1 MQARVSGTRIFL
13 SWNAPEETGSPA
25 FTGFRVEWAAGANGP
40 WTELVELG
48 KVAYYFDQSVARGQT
63 RYYRVAARH
72 AAGAAGL
79 GPWTAPESATVPAPL
94 VAEPDRFRVT
104 EDTPTELAVLANDTS
119 GGGALAIRSFTQPA
133 HGRTIL
139 QEGAGP
145 HQLRYEPAAN
155 YHGPDGFEYT
165 VTDTTA
171 AEATAAV
178 TLTVE
183 AVNDAPVF
191 GATES
196 GHRTVA
202 EHTAAGQAIGAP
214 VAATDVEDPALTYR
228 LAGPDAALFDL
239 DATRGQLRVGVG
251 TVVDYEQRQQYTVE
265 VVATDGGTPALQTT
279 QPVTITVTDVDEAGV
294 VTLGAQPVVT
304 VAFTATLVDP
314 DAPVTGP
321 AWQWEQSSDQ
331 QTWAAI
337 PGATEARYTPAAAD
351 QGAYL
356 RVTVTYT
363 DAHGAQT
370 VTSAPSV
377 PVTKKDT
384 NVGPRFAAAATE
396 RRVAE
401 NTGAGGAIGAPVTA
415 TDADDEV
422 QFLRY
427 ALAGP
432 DAALFRLEATS
443 GQLRVGA
450 GTVVDYEQRPQYTV
464 VVTVMDPAG
473 ATAEV
478 TVTIVVTDVDE
489 APVVTGPET
498 VVVVEGAV
506 AVATYTATDPEG
518 APLMWA
524 VTGPDAGQFTMD
536 AGVVRFREA
545 PDYEHPT
552 DTGGENTY
560 AVTVVVGTAPG
571 APEATVSV
579 RVQVGDAVGTVVVT
593 PGAGHVGVP
602 RTAMLDELDTPV
614 TGLTWQWEWTAEG
627 TTWGTLT
634 GATAA
639 EYTPRAADIGQ
650 RLRVVA
656 TYTDGDGTGKQVASA
671 PSAPVTARPR
681 VVGPRGGGGGGSGG
695 GGGGAPAERPAPVG
709 YLENPG
715 AASFQSG
722 IGVLSGWV
730 CDAAAVEIE
739 IEAETGAVHRFEA
752 AYGTERL
759 DTLEVCDDTDNG
771 FGLLFN
777 WNRLGDGAHEVVAF
791 VDDVE
796 LGRATVTVT
805 TLGEEFLRGVE
816 GECVVEDFPDIG
828 QTVPLEWQQ
837 TQQNFVLAGG
847 PAPEGSNRAG
857 VAGVG
862 YLENPGPNSFQSGI
876 GVISGWVC
884 EAEEVLIT
892 LNGEPQ
898 PAAYGTE
905 RWIRSPC
912 VGIPIMGLGCCST
925 GTGWATASI
934 RWWPGWMARS

>member
-1 MQARVSGTRIFL
+1 M
-13 SWNAPEETGSPA
+13 
-25 FTGFRVEWAAGANGP
+25 
-40 WTELVELG
+40 
-48 KVAYYFDQSVARGQT
+48 
-63 RYYRVAARH
+63 
-72 AAGAAGL
+72 
-79 GPWTAPESATVPAPL
+79 
-94 VAEPDRFRVT
+94 
-104 EDTPTELAVLANDTS
+104 
-119 GGGALAIRSFTQPA
+119 
-133 HGRTIL
+133 
-139 QEGAGP
+139 
-145 HQLRYEPAAN
+145 
-155 YHGPDGFEYT
+155 
-165 VTDTTA
+165 
-171 AEATAAV
+171 
-178 TLTVE
+178 
-183 AVNDAPVF
+183 
-191 GATES
+191 
-196 GHRTVA
+196 
-202 EHTAAGQAIGAP
+202 
-214 VAATDVEDPALTYR
+214 
-228 LAGPDAALFDL
+228 
-239 DATRGQLRVGVG
+239 
-251 TVVDYEQRQQYTVE
+251 
-265 VVATDGGTPALQTT
+265 
-279 QPVTITVTDVDEAGV
+279 
-294 VTLGAQPVVT
+294 
-304 VAFTATLVDP
+304 
-314 DAPVTGP
+314 
-321 AWQWEQSSDQ
+321 
-331 QTWAAI
+331 
-337 PGATEARYTPAAAD
+337 
-351 QGAYL
+351 
-356 RVTVTYT
+356 
-363 DAHGAQT
+363 
-370 VTSAPSV
+370 
-377 PVTKKDT
+377 
-384 NVGPRFAAAATE
+384 
-396 RRVAE
+396 
-401 NTGAGGAIGAPVTA
+401 TA

-450 GTVVDYEQRPQYTV
+450 GTVVDYEQRAQYTV

-518 APLMWA
+518 MPLMWA
-524 VTGPDAGQFTMD
+524 VTGPDAGQFAMD

-571 APEATVSV
+571 APAATVSV

-614 TGLTWQWEWTAEG
+614 TGLTWQWEWTAAG
-627 TTWGTLT
+627 TIWGTLT
-634 GATAA
+634 GATAEA
-639 EYTPRAADIGQ
+639 YTPRAADIGQ

-656 TYTDGDGTGKQVASA
+656 RYTDGDGTGKQVASA
-671 PSAPVTARPR
+671 PSAAVTARPR

-730 CDAAAVEIE
+730 CDAEAVELE

-777 WNRLGDGAHEVVAF
+777 WNRLGDGAHAVVAF

-828 QTVPLEWQQ
+828 QTVPLAWQQ
-837 TQQNFVLAGG
+837 SRQNFVMAGEV
-847 PAPEGSNRAG
+847 APRGVNRAG

-862 YLENPGPNSFQSGI
+862 YLENPGPDSSQSGI
-876 GVISGWVC
+876 GIISGWVC
-884 EAEEVLIT
+884 EAETVEIEI
-892 LNGEPQ
+892 GELPVQ
-898 PAAYGTE
+898 GAAYGTE
-905 RWIRSPC
+905 RLDTESVCGDTDNGFGVLFNWNRLGDGEHTVVAWVDGEELGRATVQVTTLGQEFLRGVEGECVVDDFPIARTRPSRWSGNRTSRTSSSRTWSSEPATPPLRPAQDRPC
-912 VGIPIMGLGCCST
+912 GHPLVGPTEGSVRWSRHQVYHKQGLT
-925 GTGWATASI
+925 GQTDLVRLGLAVATLAYPRGGVTFLSFD
-934 RWWPGWMARS
+934 RRPGLRHCIIGEPFLGVGDRAIHTDRLAATRQLGRGRRGGRKRRGGTCL